1 LSPSSS
7 SFYNC
12 AVHIV
17 ADADRIKYE
26 KYEADGVFERCKGE
40 AQQAQREVRET
51 ENLISS
57 LRDAQVMFYI

>member
-1 LSPSSS
+1 VL
-7 SFYNC
+7 F
-12 AVHIV
+12 VLTI
-17 ADADRIKYE
+17 DADKIKRE